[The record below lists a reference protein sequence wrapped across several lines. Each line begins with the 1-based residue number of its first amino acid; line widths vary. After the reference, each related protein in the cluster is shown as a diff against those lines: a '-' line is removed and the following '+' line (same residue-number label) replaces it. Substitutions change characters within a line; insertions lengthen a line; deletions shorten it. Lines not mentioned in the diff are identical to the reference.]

1 MLQGNT
7 TTGHHPPPPAPGFL
21 NGVPVPL
28 RQKQALIR
36 FRKAEEMRPVTSR
49 DKDLPTKEETCSEA
63 VFSFT
68 WGYFWAKKR
77 QHRIVVG
84 GRELGLGGKEP
95 CPKGQ
100 ARFSWQ
106 LGTVVGSMFPHL
118 PPCMAP
124 MQPTACSS
132 LKCSSS
138 SRSADWPPVTQR
150 PRHESSPREVKN
162 S

>member
-1 MLQGNT
+1 MWQGRGGLPPAGRCKSPCVPEEGFCSRETPRGT
-7 TTGHHPPPPAPGFL
+7 TPPPAPELL

-28 RQKQALIR
+28 QQKQALIG

-49 DKDLPTKEETCSEA
+49 DKDLRTKEETCSEA

-95 CPKGQ
+95 CPEGQ

-106 LGTVVGSMFPHL
+106 MGTVVGTMFPHL
-118 PPCMAP
+118 PTCFRGPPCSQQLA
-124 MQPTACSS
+124 A
-132 LKCSSS
+132 
-138 SRSADWPPVTQR
+138 A
-150 PRHESSPREVKN
+150 
-162 S
+162 